1 MAPAPS
7 PTPRAGS
14 APHGWAWDSRPPER
28 TSWLPPVWEG
38 ALPLQ
43 TAAPPS
49 SASPPCSPLL
59 PPPAPLPAAG
69 CSSASPAAAAPSTH
83 RSAERSQA
91 RRTRSPADCVHA
103 QHRTTSVATHP
114 AGHPYHV
121 FSVAALPPSPHNEGQ
136 GAEGRL
142 VPCHQHS
149 LILLA
154 SHPSCPADLCSP
166 HPALLTPC
174 CGAAQP
180 GTDVMLLTEVP
191 TRLSWEMTKTGNYWE

>member
-1 MAPAPS
+1 MGQPPTGEDILASPS
-7 PTPRAGS
+7 LGRGIATA
-14 APHGWAWDSRPPER
+14 DSR
-28 TSWLPPVWEG
+28 
-38 ALPLQ
+38 
-43 TAAPPS
+43 
-49 SASPPCSPLL
+49 SPQLSVSPLL
-59 PPPAPLPAAG
+59 PTPASSSSSASPPAPLPAAG

-174 CGAAQP
+174 CSAAQP